1 MLSITGLNYISLR
14 LNWDEW
20 LLLSSIS
27 GHGSMGCQC
36 CSLLKYL
43 WLWKFST
50 VPWTP
55 RVPASREYIQRIME
69 LAVWSN
75 YSSQCIRNYF
85 YYDRKKFITR
95 NIFMRLHFK
104 LVWWWEV
111 EKHTKPGPWSWGT
124 WNYVKEADAEHH
136 QWTLPINSTL
146 PVNKTHKPDAW
157 HRPEFARGI
166 VLGSQS
172 V

>member
-111 EKHTKPGPWSWGT
+111 EKTYQAWSLILRNMKSCERGRCWTPSVNTTDKLNTTSEQNTQARCMAST
-124 WNYVKEADAEHH
+124 W
-136 QWTLPINSTL
+136 IC
-146 PVNKTHKPDAW
+146 
-157 HRPEFARGI
+157 
-166 VLGSQS
+166 
-172 V
+172 